1 MKRIGVFI
9 CHCGINIAK
18 TVDVEKLTEEI
29 KKYPG
34 VVHADNYK
42 YMCSDPGQNLIVDA
56 IKKQKLD
63 AIVVSACSPTLHENT
78 FRNTTERGSLNRY
91 LCEIANIREHCS
103 WVHEDR
109 EIGTKKA
116 SRIIKSI
123 IEKVRYDEPLEP
135 IFVDVTKKALVV
147 GGGIAGIQAALDLAD
162 AGVETILVEKSPSI
176 GGHMAQLSETF
187 PTLDCSQCIMTPKMV
202 DVGHHE
208 NIKLHTYSEIEE
220 VSGYVGNFKV
230 KIKKK
235 PRSIDFDKCTGCGDC
250 WNYCLVMN
258 KPEIKVLPSIKEKL
272 EPGMLQKLDEI
283 IDRNGCHK
291 ESIIGILQD
300 ITDEYNWLPRDTIY
314 YTAEKL
320 EVPFSYVYR
329 IASFFTQFSLKPR
342 GKHIIKVCLGTAC
355 FVRGARKII
364 DQIQSDLGIAP
375 GETTED
381 GLFTLETV
389 NCLGAC
395 ALGPLMVVNQDYHG
409 RMKTAKIASALRSY
423 NGGKK

>member
-1 MKRIGVFI
+1 M
-9 CHCGINIAK
+9 
-18 TVDVEKLTEEI
+18 
-29 KKYPG
+29 
-34 VVHADNYK
+34 
-42 YMCSDPGQNLIVDA
+42 
-56 IKKQKLD
+56 
-63 AIVVSACSPTLHENT
+63 
-78 FRNTTERGSLNRY
+78 
-91 LCEIANIREHCS
+91 
-103 WVHEDR
+103 
-109 EIGTKKA
+109 
-116 SRIIKSI
+116 
-123 IEKVRYDEPLEP
+123 EP

-314 YTAEKL
+314 YTAERL

-342 GKHIIKVCLGTAC
+342 GKHIITVCLGTAC
-355 FVRGARKII
+355 YTRGGE
-364 DQIQSDLGIAP
+364 DIANEISRILEINL
-375 GETTED
+375 GETTPD
-381 GLFTLETV
+381 MKFTLEGV
-389 NCLGAC
+389 NCLGCC
-395 ALGPLMVVNQDYHG
+395 AIGPIAVIDGEYFGDMTRRKVDPLL
-409 RMKTAKIASALRSY
+409 AKF
-423 NGGKK
+423 K